1 MKSLTSVTQILGRLS
16 RPSESSFT
24 TKTSVTESRQRK
36 GHLSCLRMGASTA
49 ENGRLITKG
58 TGRGYNT
65 EQMEG
70 ATKAIGGT
78 GELMAKE
85 DLYRQMGTCTKGNG

>member
-1 MKSLTSVTQILGRLS
+1 MFLISEIQRPERLC
-16 RPSESSFT
+16 RHLKSSFT

-65 EQMEG
+65 ERMEG
-70 ATKAIGGT
+70 AMKATGGT